1 MKDNNSNYNK
11 YDNLINEKKKLLSVK
26 FKILIIALVSGMLSL
41 SFLLNIS
48 LAYFVDNDININ
60 TLRVGKIDIEINEDF
75 DPSIG
80 KKEVR
85 ITNPSKSPSFV
96 RVSISGR
103 WVNPNDLN
111 EVLPEDDSLVTLV
124 FADGFEEN
132 WCYSDDGYY
141 YYKKELEGNAT
152 TEMLLEKVIFSSDI
166 DKNSIY
172 EGMEY
177 RVEVKAEAVQ
187 SNKYINENGEEVY
200 PYKEVWG
207 IE

>member
-1 MKDNNSNYNK
+1 M
-11 YDNLINEKKKLLSVK
+11 
-26 FKILIIALVSGMLSL
+26 
-41 SFLLNIS
+41 
-48 LAYFVDNDININ
+48 
-60 TLRVGKIDIEINEDF
+60 
-75 DPSIG
+75 
-80 KKEVR
+80 
-85 ITNPSKSPSFV
+85 
-96 RVSISGR
+96 
-103 WVNPNDLN
+103 
-111 EVLPEDDSLVTLV
+111 V

>member
-1 MKDNNSNYNK
+1 MKDNNNYDKSDNISSKKNK
-11 YDNLINEKKKLLSVK
+11 LFSVK
-26 FKILIIALVSGMLSL
+26 FKVLIMVLIVGVFSL
-41 SFLLNIS
+41 SFALNIS

-60 TLRVGKIDIEINEDF
+60 TLKVGKIDIEINEDF

-103 WVNPNDLN
+103 WVNPNDLD

-166 DKNSIY
+166 DKNSTY
-172 EGMEY
+172 KGMEY

>member
-1 MKDNNSNYNK
+1 MKDNNNYDKSDNISSKKNK
-11 YDNLINEKKKLLSVK
+11 LFSVK
-26 FKILIIALVSGMLSL
+26 FKVLIMVLIVGVFSL
-41 SFLLNIS
+41 SFALNIS

-60 TLRVGKIDIEINEDF
+60 TLKVGKIDIEINEDF

-103 WVNPNDLN
+103 WVNPNDLD

-166 DKNSIY
+166 DNNSTY
-172 EGMEY
+172 KGMEY